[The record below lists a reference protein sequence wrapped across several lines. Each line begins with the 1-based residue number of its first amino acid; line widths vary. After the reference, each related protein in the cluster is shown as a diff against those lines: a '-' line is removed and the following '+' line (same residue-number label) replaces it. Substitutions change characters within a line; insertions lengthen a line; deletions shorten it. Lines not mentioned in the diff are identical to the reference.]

1 MVTARPAL
9 IAAGAMDNGLT
20 VWGVA
25 VGMSGVVTVVLHLQK
40 VIIHG
45 FTEGEGER
53 ERENKM

>member
-25 VGMSGVVTVVLHLQK
+25 VGMSGVVTVVLHLQE

-53 ERENKM
+53 ERE